1 MSSPTS
7 PRVSLVNSPPSPV
20 RSSSKRSSSSSEPV
34 AAKMLPT
41 PDTTPVNTR
50 AKNRFNVLESPQ
62 QQRRASSRIPLKT
75 KSQNVESTASN
86 DDNWR
91 TRRKPSAPQSPAHTS
106 NDHDLLPSP
115 FHSTQRRSKINQNNN
130 ANTNPIT
137 PTPLKTPVRTRK
149 TMTPLTPGDSPIK
162 LLTSKIAPLRLDTP
176 PKLLDA
182 FELAPASPVSPSRS
196 LFEAPSKPS
205 TRTTATCAACNRV
218 LSSAALL
225 SPCNH
230 LVCSPCLTGCLNAAG
245 ENGMDCMACKMPI
258 STFQLTSV
266 VVSATGSTLPVAQ
279 SLAASVAAAAK
290 EVASTDMMATAAPT
304 LEAQPINSLRSSP
317 GSDEPCVLRIDN
329 VPWDVTPEMLAEWL
343 GSNSPALC
351 NHALVDRRDG
361 RTLSYAYIE
370 VTIESM
376 KTILRARQNTILG
389 SGKRARAVTVTVS
402 TQDALMREIFPSWKG
417 HFLGIKPSVAGMDNL
432 QISTALR
439 DGLLS
444 PKDIEDVLALLRK
457 PDSHFVKV
465 PTLPY
470 YHLVSIL
477 RKFPADKDSKVLHT
491 PSVRNALYEFVHV
504 AAKELHHRRGAIPNS
519 TSVLEA
525 LKVAVSDC
533 QVFTQQQRSSLL
545 NVLNQDEEPN
555 VIAPMRYAPLTPK
568 SETKPAYK
576 VTPTADLV
584 DLLATTHNI
593 PAQTVQALAQDLL
606 KRLVAGNEPNGQN
619 PQGAEASGMDLPFAP
634 FAMPL

>member
-1 MSSPTS
+1 
-7 PRVSLVNSPPSPV
+7 
-20 RSSSKRSSSSSEPV
+20 
-34 AAKMLPT
+34 
-41 PDTTPVNTR
+41 TPV
-50 AKNRFNVLESPQ
+50 K
-62 QQRRASSRIPLKT
+62 
-75 KSQNVESTASN
+75 
-86 DDNWR
+86 
-91 TRRKPSAPQSPAHTS
+91 
-106 NDHDLLPSP
+106 
-115 FHSTQRRSKINQNNN
+115 
-130 ANTNPIT
+130 
-137 PTPLKTPVRTRK
+137 TPLRGKKITV
-149 TMTPLTPGDSPIK
+149 PLTPGDSP
-162 LLTSKIAPLRLDTP
+162 LRSLTSKIGPLRLDTP

-182 FELAPASPVSPSRS
+182 FELAPASPVSPTKA
-196 LFEAPSKPS
+196 LPEAPSKPATN
-205 TRTTATCAACNRV
+205 TRATCAACNRV

-266 VVSATGSTLPVAQ
+266 VVSATGSTLPVPQ
-279 SLAASVAAAAK
+279 LLAASVAAAAK
-290 EVASTDMMATAAPT
+290 EVVDANPSAVST
-304 LEAQPINSLRSSP
+304 LEAPINSLRTSP

-343 GSNSPALC
+343 GSTSPALC
-351 NHALVDRRDG
+351 NHALIDRRDG
-361 RTLSYAYIE
+361 RTLSYAYME
-370 VTIESM
+370 VTVESM

-417 HFLGIKPSVAGMDNL
+417 HFLGSKPSVAGMDNL

-439 DGLLS
+439 DGLMS
-444 PKDIEDVLALLRK
+444 QKDIDDIYALLRK

-470 YHLVSIL
+470 YHLISIL

-491 PSVRNALYEFVHV
+491 PAIKNALYGTV
-504 AAKELHHRRGAIPNS
+504 AAQELHFRRAAIPNS
-519 TSVLEA
+519 LSVLEA
-525 LKVAVSDC
+525 LKVAVSGC
-533 QVFTQQQRSSLL
+533 QVFTSQQRSFLL
-545 NVLNQDEEPN
+545 SALNRDEDAKEIPSMGL
-555 VIAPMRYAPLTPK
+555 APSTPK
-568 SETKPAYK
+568 SEAKPAYK

-606 KRLVAGNEPNGQN
+606 KRL
-619 PQGAEASGMDLPFAP
+619 
-634 FAMPL
+634 

>member
-1 MSSPTS
+1 
-7 PRVSLVNSPPSPV
+7 
-20 RSSSKRSSSSSEPV
+20 
-34 AAKMLPT
+34 
-41 PDTTPVNTR
+41 TPV
-50 AKNRFNVLESPQ
+50 K
-62 QQRRASSRIPLKT
+62 
-75 KSQNVESTASN
+75 
-86 DDNWR
+86 
-91 TRRKPSAPQSPAHTS
+91 
-106 NDHDLLPSP
+106 
-115 FHSTQRRSKINQNNN
+115 
-130 ANTNPIT
+130 
-137 PTPLKTPVRTRK
+137 TPLREKKITV
-149 TMTPLTPGDSPIK
+149 PLTPGDSP
-162 LLTSKIAPLRLDTP
+162 LRSLTSKIAPLRLDTP

-182 FELAPASPVSPSRS
+182 FELAPASPVSPTKV
-196 LFEAPSKPS
+196 LPEAPSKPVAN
-205 TRTTATCAACNRV
+205 TRATCAACNRV

-266 VVSATGSTLPVAQ
+266 VVSATGSNLPVPQ
-279 SLAASVAAAAK
+279 LLAASVAAAAK
-290 EVASTDMMATAAPT
+290 EVVDANPSAVSALDA
-304 LEAQPINSLRSSP
+304 PINSLRTSS
-317 GSDEPCVLRIDN
+317 GSDELCVLRIDN

-343 GSNSPALC
+343 GSTSPALC
-351 NHALVDRRDG
+351 NHALIDRRDG
-361 RTLSYAYIE
+361 RTLSYAYME
-370 VTIESM
+370 VTAESM

-417 HFLGIKPSVAGMDNL
+417 HFHGSKPSVAGMDNL

-439 DGLLS
+439 DGLMS
-444 PKDIEDVLALLRK
+444 QKDIDDIYALLRK

-470 YHLVSIL
+470 YHLISIL

-491 PSVRNALYEFVHV
+491 PSIKSALYGKYSFELDIQFVRV
-504 AAKELHHRRGAIPNS
+504 AAQELHFRRAAIPNS
-519 TSVLEA
+519 LSVLEA
-525 LKVAVSDC
+525 LKVAVSGC
-533 QVFTQQQRSSLL
+533 QVFTLQQRSFLLSALNRDEDPKEIPSLGL
-545 NVLNQDEEPN
+545 
-555 VIAPMRYAPLTPK
+555 APSTPK
-568 SETKPAYK
+568 SEAKPAYK

-606 KRLVAGNEPNGQN
+606 KRLVAGNDLNGPNV
-619 PQGAEASGMDLPFAP
+619 QGAESKGMDLPFAP